1 MVQWLHLG
9 LVWLQQ
15 IEYRI
20 TQEAQFWLLVSFI
33 HVLAFSGIRT
43 SSFYN
48 NIWHSIFFFL
58 VRFVHPQEILERSSL
73 TGSKLRREVCEITE
87 KVREQQADLC
97 QCRKPNV
104 DACNSCLRH
113 GVVNLLCDKGFK
125 ATVCTSKWSESKKI
139 PGGNNQLTKT
149 LDWV

>member
-1 MVQWLHLG
+1 MVQWFHLG
-9 LVWLQQ
+9 HLCGCSRSSTELH
-15 IEYRI
+15 RDP
-20 TQEAQFWLLVSFI
+20 SFGFQS
-33 HVLAFSGIRT
+33 HGIRT

-48 NIWHSIFFFL
+48 NIWHLIFFFL
-58 VRFVHPQEILERSSL
+58 VRFVYAQEILERSSL

-87 KVREQQADLC
+87 KVREQQADFC

-125 ATVCTSKWSESKKI
+125 ATLCTSKWSESKKI
-139 PGGNNQLTKT
+139 PGGNDQF
-149 LDWV
+149 DH